1 MKKIISLVLAVALVL
16 GSYAMVFA
24 SEIVPFY
31 IGTARHTELLSISK
45 SGSADFGAEL
55 IPKQETSFDRV
66 TITLELVYEDNGS
79 TVYKVVANTTYDTVK
94 SSFEKY
100 VDDYQLDDKGDYRLF
115 VTYKCYKNG
124 SLIETITMNVT
135 DTY

>member
-1 MKKIISLVLAVALVL
+1 MKKVISLLLAVALML
-16 GSYAMVFA
+16 GSCAMVFA

-31 IGTARHTELLSISK
+31 VGTARHAESLNISD
-45 SGSADFGAEL
+45 SGSADFGADL
-55 IPKQETSFDRV
+55 VPKQETSFDRV

-79 TVYKVVANTTYDTVK
+79 TVYKVVANTKYNSSTASFRK
-94 SSFEKY
+94 S
-100 VDDYQLDDKGDYRLF
+100 VTDYRLDDKGDYRLF

-124 SLIETITMNVT
+124 SLIETINMNVT